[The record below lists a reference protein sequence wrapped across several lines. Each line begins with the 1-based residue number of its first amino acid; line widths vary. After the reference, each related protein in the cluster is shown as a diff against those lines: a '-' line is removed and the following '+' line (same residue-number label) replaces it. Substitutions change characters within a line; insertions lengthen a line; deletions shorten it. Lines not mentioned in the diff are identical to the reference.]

1 MTPRTHFLNLAFDPL
16 TVDMAAVAIAR
27 RAAALGPFAYVATPN
42 VDHIVRMEK
51 QPGLMALYDNAW
63 MNLCDSRII
72 ETFADASYIDLPAA
86 PGADVV
92 TELFRAH
99 ICVTDTVLM
108 IGGTDAMAAGLRDR
122 FGLKD
127 LRWFDAPLGLRDD
140 AAARAACIR
149 FIRENPA
156 AYVFL
161 AVGSPQQEMI
171 AYEAQQAGD
180 CSGVA
185 ICCGASL
192 EYLAGVTLR
201 APAWMRAN
209 RLEWLFRLC
218 VEPSRMWKRYL
229 VDAPRIF
236 LIWHRWRSG
245 EYSASATP
253 NSMAVSSN

>member
-1 MTPRTHFLNLAFDPL
+1 MTPRMQFLNVVFDPL
-16 TVDMAAVAIAR
+16 TVEEAAALIAR
-27 RAAALGPFAYVATPN
+27 RARTLGPFAYVATPN
-42 VDHIVRMEK
+42 VDHVVRMDR
-51 QPGLMALYDNAW
+51 QPALGTLYHNAW
-63 MNLCDSRII
+63 MNLCDSRIL
-72 ETFADASYIDLPAA
+72 ESFASASYLDLPAA

-92 TELFRAH
+92 TDLFRKYIAPD
-99 ICVTDTVLM
+99 DTVLM
-108 IGGTDAMAAGLRDR
+108 IGGTEEMSAALRER

-127 LRWFDAPLGLRDD
+127 LRWFDAPSGLRDD
-140 AAARAACIR
+140 GDARAACVR

-156 AYVFL
+156 SYVFL

-171 AYEAQQAGD
+171 AYEARQAGD

-192 EYLAGVTLR
+192 EFLAGVTAR

-218 VEPSRMWKRYL
+218 VEPRRMWKRYL

-236 LIWHRWRSG
+236 AIWHRWRVG
-245 EYSASATP
+245 DYSASATP
-253 NSMAVSSN
+253 NSMAVSSH